1 MGPLTPQ
8 PRSTSGRTQLACEPC
23 RKRKSKCD
31 GERPL
36 CGNCQ
41 AHHFVC
47 HYESARPAR
56 RQKYW
61 DRDYVQ
67 ALEDQVRMLSAS
79 LEQSRDAGPLKSS
92 PQTYQLSPSEAA
104 SRLPYGPKTL
114 RALSDFST
122 MKWAAIIGQDGV
134 PVLAGPGRFSIF
146 SKTQLPTFE
155 NESQPLRVPKP
166 PAPTETFLLEIESN
180 LSLKQH
186 LKTHFL
192 ENLNPFYKFV
202 DPIWLNFSDLFP
214 HNDTALQLLYSAL
227 FGAAAYSSPMASR
240 DMAET
245 FISYAE
251 SLVQKCYLEHL
262 CLPVLQALIIL
273 AWYKH
278 MQLDSAKGNLYHYM
292 AIGLSNHLK
301 IGDATRRNHTANEI
315 TTIRTFWSLYF
326 LDRTATPKL
335 GCPSGIPWDI
345 DRVTPYIDTIPPD
358 AVDIVALA
366 FDHHCRLFHIQQQ
379 YIDIMYTAG
388 FDSASSAEKQAIFA
402 KANSEMLKFRK
413 QIDKRL
419 YISRSTKAHR
429 VQVVFWISYHS
440 VLTNLQRPLLN
451 PFDPSMA
458 HNIPAVFR
466 SSIAS
471 ATAIAR
477 LLRALQATDEIKYLP
492 PFAVQHILRCAL
504 VHGLNCLAIEESGG
518 QRASSGNFWLCFR
531 VLGELSI
538 VWKELSEGT
547 MPFALMATRN
557 WGFQQDVVSGIGEAD
572 KEKYSA
578 DDGYDDVDYGTGL
591 GMSDDF
597 FEAGGITDFVL

>member
-1 MGPLTPQ
+1 M
-8 PRSTSGRTQLACEPC
+8 R
-23 RKRKSKCD
+23 
-31 GERPL
+31 
-36 CGNCQ
+36 
-41 AHHFVC
+41 H
-47 HYESARPAR
+47 

-245 FISYAE
+245 FISYTE

-278 MQLDSAKGNLYHYM
+278 MQLDSAKGNLYHC
-292 AIGLSNHLK
+292 
-301 IGDATRRNHTANEI
+301 
-315 TTIRTFWSLYF
+315 
-326 LDRTATPKL
+326 KL
-335 GCPSGIPWDI
+335 GDSM
-345 DRVTPYIDTIPPD
+345 V
-358 AVDIVALA
+358 
-366 FDHHCRLFHIQQQ
+366 HCDFL
-379 YIDIMYTAG
+379 YGCSYT
-388 FDSASSAEKQAIFA
+388 K
-402 KANSEMLKFRK
+402 
-413 QIDKRL
+413 
-419 YISRSTKAHR
+419 
-429 VQVVFWISYHS
+429 
-440 VLTNLQRPLLN
+440 
-451 PFDPSMA
+451 
-458 HNIPAVFR
+458 
-466 SSIAS
+466 
-471 ATAIAR
+471 
-477 LLRALQATDEIKYLP
+477 
-492 PFAVQHILRCAL
+492 
-504 VHGLNCLAIEESGG
+504 
-518 QRASSGNFWLCFR
+518 
-531 VLGELSI
+531 
-538 VWKELSEGT
+538 
-547 MPFALMATRN
+547 
-557 WGFQQDVVSGIGEAD
+557 
-572 KEKYSA
+572 
-578 DDGYDDVDYGTGL
+578 
-591 GMSDDF
+591 
-597 FEAGGITDFVL
+597 